1 MKKRN
6 INSNLGESSIVSV
19 DIGNITSIAKSAN
32 EIVTFESRCIDA
44 SEVHEFVNPEIF
56 EIDGKSY
63 VMGRGTFEN
72 NLVKHHKANYIAL
85 LYYAIAKVTDSS
97 NINLTLGVPAGQFKK
112 ERDNI
117 RALIEENNCKT
128 IKLNDKPRVISIKN
142 IFIVPEGYGV
152 KIEVFNSNNDE
163 STHVLQKGLKTL
175 IIDIGG
181 GTVDIA
187 EFDENDK
194 FSNGKSITL
203 GLLDLYKD
211 VRDVLVNEYYFN
223 VDLADVRKY
232 LEGTLVIKNDNFED
246 ETSYIDPA
254 VAKFYNKFINELR
267 GLYPKLAQ
275 YNLILC
281 GGGADYTEEYF
292 KEEYPHALVVTDI
305 TANARGFRKAG
316 IAKWR
321 QSE

>member
-6 INSNLGESSIVSV
+6 ITTNNGETSIVSV

-32 EIVTFESRCIDA
+32 EVITFESRCIDA
-44 SEVHEFVNPEIF
+44 TEVHEFVNPEIF

-63 VMGRGTFEN
+63 VMSRGTFEN
-72 NLVKHHKANYIAL
+72 NLVKHQKANYIAL

-97 NINLTLGVPAGQFKK
+97 NINLTLGVPAGQFRK
-112 ERDNI
+112 ERVNI
-117 RALIEENNCKT
+117 RKLIEENNCKT
-128 IKLNDKPRVISIKN
+128 IKLNGVPRVISINN

-152 KIEVFNSNNDE
+152 KIEVFNTSENG
-163 STHVLQKGLKTL
+163 TQVLQKGLRTL

-181 GTVDIA
+181 GTIDIA

-211 VRDVLVNEYYFN
+211 VRDVLVNDYYFN

-232 LEGTLVIKNDNFED
+232 LEGALVIKNDNFED

-254 VAKFYNKFINELR
+254 IEKFYNRFINELR
-267 GLYPKLAQ
+267 GLYPRLAQ

-281 GGGADYTEEYF
+281 GGGADYVEEYF
-292 KEEYPHALVVTDI
+292 KIEYPHSLVVTDI